1 MRSKIRYLTPLF
13 AAVGVCA
20 SVLVAP
26 VAAAA
31 PECINTGPN
40 TTQCQTNGSSQIVT
54 SPPPINN
61 WGWGPWWGGGGFVI
75 GFGGFGL
82 VNPR

>member
-1 MRSKIRYLTPLF
+1 MRTKIRYLTTLF

-75 GFGGFGL
+75 GFGGFGW
-82 VNPR
+82 

>member
-13 AAVGVCA
+13 AAAGVCA
-20 SVLVAP
+20 AVVIAP
-26 VAAAA
+26 VVAAA

-54 SPPPINN
+54 SPPPINK
-61 WGWGPWWGGGGFVI
+61 WGGWGPYWGGGGFVI
-75 GFGGFGL
+75 GLGGFGW
-82 VNPR
+82 

>member
-1 MRSKIRYLTPLF
+1 MRTKIRYLTPLF

-75 GFGGFGL
+75 GLGGWG
-82 VNPR
+82 R